1 MEIKKENKIN
11 ENGSYS
17 RKTMIKTTKEDGW
30 NDKDQILGDKSEPQN
45 RYFKGKSKS
54 IQYET
59 NNPKITRPFTII
71 ASIVGILISS
81 ILLVIGLIFKL
92 SILLLFGIIFLI
104 TIISFLIS
112 SQKDINQ
119 IEKDIRKNK

>member
-1 MEIKKENKIN
+1 MKIKKENKIN

-17 RKTMIKTTKEDGW
+17 KTTIIKTRKEDGW
-30 NDKDQILGDKSEPQN
+30 NDKDEIFGDKSEQKN

-71 ASIVGILISS
+71 VSIVGILISI
-81 ILLVIGLIFKL
+81 ILLVVGLIFKL
-92 SILLLFGIIFLI
+92 AILLSFGIVFLI

-112 SQKDINQ
+112 SQKDIKK
-119 IEKDIRKNK
+119 IENDLNKN

>member
-1 MEIKKENKIN
+1 MEIKKDRKTN

-17 RKTMIKTTKEDGW
+17 KTTIIKTTKEDGW
-30 NDKDQILGDKSEPQN
+30 NDRDEIFGDKSEQKN

-71 ASIVGILISS
+71 VSIVGILISI
-81 ILLVIGLIFKL
+81 ILLVVGLIFKL
-92 SILLLFGIIFLI
+92 AILLSFGIVFLI
-104 TIISFLIS
+104 TIISFLIT
-112 SQKDINQ
+112 SQKEIN
-119 IEKDIRKNK
+119 EKEKNIRKNK

>member
-1 MEIKKENKIN
+1 VKIKKENKIN

-17 RKTMIKTTKEDGW
+17 KTTIIKTRKEDGW
-30 NDKDQILGDKSEPQN
+30 NDKDEIFGDKSEQKN

-71 ASIVGILISS
+71 VSIVGILISI
-81 ILLVIGLIFKL
+81 ILLVVGLIFKL
-92 SILLLFGIIFLI
+92 AILLSFGIVFLI

-112 SQKDINQ
+112 SQKDIKK
-119 IEKDIRKNK
+119 IKNDLNKN

>member
-1 MEIKKENKIN
+1 VKIKKENKIN

-17 RKTMIKTTKEDGW
+17 KTTIIKTRKEDGW
-30 NDKDQILGDKSEPQN
+30 NDKDEIFGDKSEQKN

-71 ASIVGILISS
+71 VSIVGILISI
-81 ILLVIGLIFKL
+81 ILLVVGLIFKL
-92 SILLLFGIIFLI
+92 AILLSFGIVFLI

-112 SQKDINQ
+112 SQKDIKK
-119 IEKDIRKNK
+119 IENDLNKN

>member
-1 MEIKKENKIN
+1 MEIKTEQKIN
-11 ENGSYS
+11 GNQTYS
-17 RKTMIKTTKEDGW
+17 KKTIIKTTKEDGW
-30 NDKDQILGDKSEPQN
+30 NDKDEIFGDKSEPRN

-71 ASIVGILISS
+71 VSIVGILISS

-92 SILLLFGIIFLI
+92 AILLLFGIVFLI
-104 TIISFLIS
+104 TIICFLIT
-112 SQKDINQ
+112 SQKEI
-119 IEKDIRKNK
+119 K